1 MRVVLFL
8 LKCLVGLFATI
19 GFLVTLAVFAFS
31 VGLRDAAPWQAEAP
45 EVPEMAVLSL
55 DLAGG
60 VIEKRPDNLLSRAS
74 LGRIVVLRQVV
85 AALRRAE
92 TDDRVKGLV
101 VRLGSGPIGFAQ
113 AQELRSAVLR
123 FRDSGRFAIAFTE
136 SFGEAGNG
144 TLDYYLASA
153 FDDVWLQP
161 SGDLAALGILVETA
175 FLKGTLEK
183 LGIVPRLG
191 QREEYKGA
199 MNIFTDESLPAP
211 QRENLQRLVDSWMA
225 QIITGIAEGR
235 KTTPEA
241 VRALIDRS
249 PLTAGEAKDA
259 GLVDKVGYWDEVMAD
274 VDDRSGADTEFLA
287 VRHYAARTRQEEET
301 GPKIA
306 VIYGLGPIALA
317 EAENDPLFGSTVF
330 GSDTIARA
338 IADAADDEEVQA
350 IVFRV
355 DSPGGSYVA
364 SDTIHREVMR
374 AGEQGKP
381 VIVSMGNLAASGG
394 YFVSMGAQ
402 SIVAQPGTVTGSIG
416 VVAGKFV
423 LSGLWDK
430 LGMTWDGVQAGDNA
444 GLLSANRDFTDAQWQ
459 QLQSSLDRIYADFT
473 NKVAKAREL
482 TPEATDAAAR
492 GRVWTGEDAM
502 HLGLVDELGG
512 FDTALDKA
520 KVAAGL
526 DASAEVVLKVFPEER
541 DGFGSFVENLLGSRI
556 ESTAATRLLAWVAR
570 AARILDPILTALEN
584 FGGGDPGQPLLGPNV
599 QPAG

>member
-8 LKCLVGLFATI
+8 LKCLVGLFAAI
-19 GFLVTLAVFAFS
+19 GFLITLAVFAFS
-31 VGLRDAAPWQAEAP
+31 VGLREGAPWQAETP
-45 EVPEMAVLSL
+45 EVPDETVLSL

-60 VIEKRPDNLLSRAS
+60 VIETRPDNILSRAS
-74 LGRIVVLRQVV
+74 LGRVVVLRQVV

-101 VRLGSGPIGFAQ
+101 VRLGGGPIGFAQ
-113 AQELRSAVLR
+113 AQELRSAVKS

-136 SFGEAGNG
+136 SFGETGNG

-161 SGDLAALGILVETA
+161 SGDLATLGILVETP

-191 QREEYKGA
+191 QREEFKGA
-199 MNIFTDESLPAP
+199 MNTFTDENLPAP

-225 QIITGIAEGR
+225 QIVTGIADGR

-241 VRALIDRS
+241 VRALMDRS
-249 PLTAGEAKDA
+249 PLTASEAKDG
-259 GLVDKVGYWDEVMAD
+259 GLVDTVGYWDQVMAE
-274 VDDRSGADTEFLA
+274 VDDRAGKDSEFFT
-287 VRHYAARTRQEEET
+287 VRHYAAWARQEETT

-317 EAENDPLFGSTVF
+317 KSENDPLFGSTVL
-330 GSDTIARA
+330 GSDTIAKA
-338 IADAADDEEVQA
+338 IADAAKDEEVEA

-364 SDTIHREVMR
+364 SDTIHREVIR

-394 YFVSMGAQ
+394 YFVSMGAS

-430 LGMTWDGVQAGDNA
+430 IGMTWDGVQAGANA

-459 QLQSSLDRIYADFT
+459 QLQAALDRIYADFT
-473 NKVAKAREL
+473 GKVAESREL

-492 GRVWTGEDAM
+492 GRVWTGEDARR
-502 HLGLVDELGG
+502 LGLVDELGG
-512 FDTALDKA
+512 FETAVDKA
-520 KVAAGL
+520 KEAAGL
-526 DASAEVVLKVFPEER
+526 DPAAEVVLQVFPEER
-541 DGFGSFVENLLGSRI
+541 DGFGPFVESLLGSRI
-556 ESTAATRLLAWVAR
+556 ESTAATRLLAWIAR
-570 AARILDPILTALEN
+570 VARILDPILTTLEDL
-584 FGGGDPGQPLLGPNV
+584 GTGSQGQPLLGPQV